1 MVASATKE
9 NIVLENFEL
18 DADEMIVARK
28 IIDKCANKIKRY
40 VEYEELKLEM
50 KVRQKDKNKQFIIK
64 GLIMHPRGKVVSE
77 QEDKNPFVAINK
89 TLTKMLVEIQ
99 HSIGDKK

>member
-1 MVASATKE
+1 MVASATKG

-18 DADEMIVARK
+18 DKDEMLVARK
-28 IIDKCANKIKRY
+28 IIDKCANKIERY

-50 KVRQKDKNKQFIIK
+50 KVRQKDKNRHFIIK
-64 GLIMHPRGKVVSE
+64 GRVIHPKGKVVSE
-77 QEDKNPFVAINK
+77 QEDMNPFVAINE

>member
-1 MVASATKE
+1 MVASATKGI
-9 NIVLENFEL
+9 IVLENFKL
-18 DADEMIVARK
+18 DEDEMLVAKKIV
-28 IIDKCANKIKRY
+28 DKCADKIGRY

-50 KVRQKDKNKQFIIK
+50 KVRQKERNQHFIIK
-64 GLIMHPRGKVVSE
+64 GRVIHPHGKVVSE
-77 QEDKNPFVAINK
+77 QEDTNPFVAINE